1 MSKIWAF
8 SDPGLGL
15 FYVRANDATNANQTA
30 ADATRDPAT
39 GSTQVQ
45 AHRGPDGSY
54 DFIKDIDDMQAGA
67 QLYDARNGTA
77 KWVGNWKKSSYSDW
91 FNDTGNFKFTYEDTA
106 ANQAQGPNPG
116 KDKINYSPL
125 GDGLVDGDAGSVE
138 DTLDSADPIAGF
150 LKGLGFDF
158 NQGAGA
164 ARDFQQRQGALG
176 SGTFAAQQAAN
187 VFDNIGKLGPDMERL
202 DTQQQFGANLGG
214 WQNIGTRALE
224 NLKKLSGLGTQYD
237 APEKTATR
245 RYFNPFNAGELDEY
259 GIANQIT
266 AALQGSGVSSLYGPG
281 VNASDVQRMFTTF
294 AGQNQNIANADTRNL
309 DENFLQYAAKQF
321 GLDRFF
327 NS

>member
-1 MSKIWAF
+1 MAKIWAF
-8 SDPGLGL
+8 TDPTLGL
-15 FYVRANDATNANQTA
+15 FYVRANDETNAAQTA
-30 ADATRDPAT
+30 ANVTRDPAS
-39 GSTQVQ
+39 GSTQV
-45 AHRGPDGSY
+45 ATYRGPDGSY

-91 FNDTGNFKFTYEDTA
+91 FKDTGNFKFTYEDTA

-125 GDGLVDGDAGSVE
+125 GDGLVDGDAGTAE
-138 DTLDSADPIAGF
+138 DSLDFADPIAGF

-176 SGTFAAQQAAN
+176 SGTFAAQEAAN

-202 DTQQQFGANLGG
+202 DTRQQFGANLGG

-224 NLKKLSGLGTQYD
+224 NLKKLSNLGTQYD
-237 APEKTATR
+237 SPAKGATR
-245 RYFNPFNAGELDEY
+245 KYFNPFNDEELDPY
-259 GIANQIT
+259 GIASQLS
-266 AALQGSGVSSLYGPG
+266 AALQGSGVSSLYNQG

-294 AGQNQNIANADTRNL
+294 AGQNPTIANADTRNL
-309 DENFLQYAAKQF
+309 DENFLKYAAGQF

-327 NS
+327 